1 MDDSKIIKLIKESG
15 HLPQIPK
22 DFGEILKMLMEPSE
36 YDLEQCVENFTR
48 FPQLENILIQVIN
61 YNSQLNRKI
70 YTIKEAINYLGAKNA
85 RAIAIAYVT
94 RLLLS
99 DKNGRTIHFSNKR
112 YWKHCLGTAMA
123 ASLIA
128 KESELSDSD
137 KMFTYGL
144 IHDIGITILDICLP
158 DYLDRIHEMQLKG
171 LHQIAAE
178 KIVLSGIT
186 HAEIGMWLCEEWGLP
201 NEIAEIVGFHHSPML
216 SKNHVEEVRIMH
228 LGDLIST
235 TYYEKLLGNESTFM
249 YAENIMKSLNVDK
262 AFIDNVIKNL
272 PEKINKLSG
281 KIILF

>member
-1 MDDSKIIKLIKESG
+1 MDNSKIIKLIKESG
-15 HLPQIPK
+15 NLPQIPK
-22 DFGEILKMLMEPSE
+22 YFGEILKMLLEPSE

-48 FPQLENILIQVIN
+48 FPQLETYLIQVIN
-61 YNSQLNRKI
+61 YNSQLNRNI
-70 YTIKEAINYLGAKNA
+70 YTIKEAINYLGAQNA
-85 RAIAIAYVT
+85 RSIAIAHVT

-99 DKNGRTIHFSNKR
+99 DKDGRTIRFSNKK

-128 KESELSDSD
+128 KETELSDSD

-158 DYLDRIHEMQLKG
+158 DHLDRIHEMQLKG

-186 HAEIGMWLCEEWGLP
+186 HADIGKWLCEEWGLT

-228 LGDLIST
+228 LADSIST
-235 TYYEKLLGNESTFM
+235 AYYEKLLGNESTFV
-249 YAENIMKSLNVDK
+249 YAKNIMESLNVDK
-262 AFIDNVIKNL
+262 VFIDNVIKNL
-272 PEKINKLSG
+272 PEKINNLRV
-281 KIILF
+281 KIMMF